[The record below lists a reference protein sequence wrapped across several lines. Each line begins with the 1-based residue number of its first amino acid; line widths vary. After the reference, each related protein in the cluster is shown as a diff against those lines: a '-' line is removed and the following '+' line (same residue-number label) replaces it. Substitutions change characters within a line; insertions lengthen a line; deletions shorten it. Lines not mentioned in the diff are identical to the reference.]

1 MSYRIG
7 LYEKAMPNQ
16 LNLEEKLSSA
26 KQAGFDFVE
35 LSIDET
41 TEKLTRL
48 DWTEAECRN
57 ISNAIARTGIPFGSI
72 CLSCHRKYPLGST
85 KPEIQGKSIEILQK
99 AILLANRLGARII
112 QLAGYDVYYEPG
124 TEQTREIFLQN
135 LWICTEFAA
144 CYGVLLGFETME
156 TPFMDTVEKAMLY
169 VGKINSPYLGVY
181 PDLGNLTNSAAI
193 YKKCVT
199 EDLKTGQGH
208 LLAMHLKETAPGKYR
223 DLRFGDGEV
232 DFLTGIKAA
241 RALGIRLFV
250 TEAWDQGESDWFAQI
265 CRIQEFAH
273 VALEE
278 VFASEI
284 TASAPQISSTTMF

>member
-7 LYEKAMPNQ
+7 LYEKAMPNR
-16 LNLEEKLSSA
+16 LNLEEKLSCV

-41 TEKLTRL
+41 PEKLARI
-48 DWTEAECRN
+48 DWTEAECRD

-72 CLSCHRKYPLGST
+72 CLSGQRKYPLGST
-85 KPEIQGKSIEILQK
+85 NPKIQAKSIEILK
-99 AILLANRLGARII
+99 KTIMIASWLGARII

-124 TEQTREIFLQN
+124 TEQTREDFLQN
-135 LWICTEFAA
+135 LKICTEYAA

-169 VGKINSPYLGVY
+169 VRKVNSPYLGVY

-208 LLAMHLKETAPGKYR
+208 LIAMHLKETVPGKYR
-223 DLRFGDGEV
+223 DMRFGEGKV
-232 DFLTGIKAA
+232 DFLSGIKAA
-241 RALGIRLFV
+241 RALGVRLFV
-250 TEAWDQGESDWFAQI
+250 TEAWDQGESDWFEQI
-265 CRIQEFAH
+265 CRIREFAH
-273 VALEE
+273 MALEE
-278 VFASEI
+278 VFADVEVS
-284 TASAPQISSTTMF
+284 PL